1 MPRRAAGQAHA
12 GDGTVQELGK
22 PISVERRVI
31 QTVAEILNLPTTK
44 VALDS
49 PLSELG
55 ADEYDL
61 LEIQLELEEEY
72 DIRIEKR
79 ALRRLK
85 TVADLVRYIQQT
97 VEANRGKD

>member
-44 VALDS
+44 VALDR